1 MLESKIQ
8 SQITNK
14 AKANGWMVVKLIQ
27 TPVTGVPDLM
37 LLKDGI
43 TRFIEVKRPGN
54 KPTELQKH
62 IHNKLIQQ
70 GFLVEVIDNV
80 NDFIA

>member
-8 SQITNK
+8 SQITAK
-14 AKANGWMVVKLIQ
+14 AKAKGWMVVKLIQ
-27 TPVTGVPDLM
+27 TSVNGVPDLM